1 MKVELVPDTRPSP
14 ADLVHALVLESGE
27 LWGDVAA
34 DFQLEDVEAIFD
46 DHGPLWH
53 FLTRPRG
60 GSKSLDLAAVLLAWL
75 ICEAAPGA
83 RGYIVASDRDQ
94 GAFAVLDA
102 IGGLV
107 RRTPELQGRVDVQTD
122 KVVAG
127 NGATVEVLSA
137 DGASSWGL
145 RPDFAVLDEAGQW
158 PSTRNARA
166 VWTALISATGKMPG
180 CRLVV
185 LTSAGEP
192 SHWSHK
198 VLKTARKSKSW
209 HVHEIPGPLPWA
221 DLQNLAEQRLLL
233 TDSQYAR
240 LHLNQWTEAE
250 DRLVSAA
257 DLEAATAGRDELELP
272 PVPGTRYVTTLDVG
286 MVRDRTVV
294 VVAHSSDSGVVVDA
308 VWWRQGTRRNP
319 VDLQEVEDA
328 IVDLNRRYPGEIFI
342 DEAKAEFMLQRLRGR
357 SLPIEVFNFTTTS
370 VGILAS
376 TLVRAFRT
384 RTLSLPDH
392 DVMLDELSTV
402 RIIENS
408 AGVAR
413 LGHDSDKH
421 DDFAVAVG
429 LAVYRLTD
437 GWRNWMRAGLDLD
450 DLEPDVDAMG
460 KPFLPVIAGLGIV
473 GAAAMP
479 ASIDRGDEPDEPIV
493 GGKTAVSP
501 FT

>member
-1 MKVELVPDTRPSP
+1 MKVEIVDQRPDPV
-14 ADLVHALVLESGE
+14 ALVHALVLESGE
-27 LWGDVAA
+27 RWGDVAA
-34 DFQLEDVEAIFD
+34 DFQIEDVEAIFD
-46 DHGPLWH
+46 DLGPLWH

-60 GSKSLDLAAVLLAWL
+60 GSKSLDLALVLLAWL
-75 ICEAAPGA
+75 ICRAAPGD

-102 IGGLV
+102 IDGLV
-107 RRTPELQGRVDVQTD
+107 RRTPELQGMVDVQTD
-122 KVVAG
+122 KVVAAS
-127 NGATVEVLSA
+127 GATVEVLSA

-145 RPDFAVLDEAGQW
+145 RPGFIVVDECAQW
-158 PSTRNARA
+158 PSTRNARN
-166 VWTALISATGKMPG
+166 VWTALVSATGKMPG

-198 VLKTARKSKSW
+198 VLKTAVRSKSW

-257 DLEAATAGRDELELP
+257 DLEAATADRDEFDLP
-272 PVPGTRYVTTLDVG
+272 PIPGVRYVTTLDVG

-294 VVAHSSDSGVVVDA
+294 VVAHRSDAGVVVDA

-328 IVDLNRRYPGEIFI
+328 IVDFSHRYPGEVFI
-342 DEAKAEFMLQRLRGR
+342 DPAKAEYMLQRIRGR
-357 SLPIEVFNFTTTS
+357 SIPIQEFNFTTTS
-370 VGILAS
+370 VGLLAS
-376 TLVRAFRT
+376 TLIRAFRT
-384 RTLSLPDH
+384 RTLSLPVH
-392 DVMLDELSTV
+392 AVMIDELSTI
-402 RIIENS
+402 RIRENS

-413 LGHDSDKH
+413 LDHDSDAH
-421 DDFAVAVG
+421 DDFGTAIS

-450 DLEPDVDAMG
+450 DLTPDVDLLG
-460 KPFLPVIAGLGIV
+460 KPFLPVIGGAGIV
-473 GAAAMP
+473 GDTAMAAGVEHVD
-479 ASIDRGDEPDEPIV
+479 DRPEITGQ
-493 GGKTAVSP
+493 TAASP
-501 FT
+501 FA